1 MTYTEFDKQMVL
13 KFIERN
19 YPVSRIK
26 HNMRFKRAITL
37 DNGLSFFLSDKNS
50 HIHLKLQLVEYLRLI
65 FSYDENFLK
74 EVVAD
79 FLPFK

>member
-13 KFIERN
+13 DFLERN
-19 YPVSRIK
+19 YPVSRVK

-50 HIHLKLQLVEYLRLI
+50 HIHLKLQLTEQLRLI

-74 EVVAD
+74 EVIHNY
-79 FLPFK
+79 LPFK

>member
-13 KFIERN
+13 DFLERN
-19 YPVSRIK
+19 YPVSRVK

-50 HIHLKLQLVEYLRLI
+50 HIYLKLHLIENLILI

-74 EVVAD
+74 EVIAD

>member
-1 MTYTEFDKQMVL
+1 MKYTEFDKQMVL
-13 KFIERN
+13 KFLERN
-19 YPVSRIK
+19 YPVSRVK

-37 DNGLSFFLSDKNS
+37 DNGLTFFLSEKNS
-50 HIHLKLQLVEYLRLI
+50 HIRLKLQLVEHLRVI

-74 EVVAD
+74 EMVVE